1 MITTLDKYENEY
13 VDNQINAQMSPEGFF
28 YERKMMI
35 LESNWDTENV
45 FNQIS
50 VYPFLSNIS
59 QILGEK
65 QSIKVGY
72 RHFDSVRGLRY
83 YTQFPEGNIWNDPSC
98 WGTSVFYIAA
108 HGNTASLVPTMDV
121 IRKDGLMDAL
131 KGFDAYPNIIFLGS
145 CGVLAGEEGEKFGY
159 DLLGSSGARAILGY
173 ESEWVEFL
181 DSTIIDLLF
190 LSRFFGID
198 GVNPFDRLKDIY
210 NSVLEDYKPAK
221 ELGFKMFL
229 Q

>member
-1 MITTLDKYENEY
+1 
-13 VDNQINAQMSPEGFF
+13 MSPKGFF

-35 LESNWDTENV
+35 LESNWDSENV

-65 QSIKVGY
+65 QPIKVGY

-83 YTQFPEGNIWNDPSC
+83 YTQFPEGKIWNDPSC

-108 HGNTASLVPTMDV
+108 HGRTTSLLPTMDV
-121 IRKDGLMDAL
+121 IRKDGLMDTL
-131 KGFDAYPNIIFLGS
+131 KGFDAYPSIIFLSS
-145 CGVLAGEEGEKFGY
+145 CGVLAGEEGERFGY
-159 DLLGSSGARAILGY
+159 DLLGSSGARAIFGY
-173 ESEWVEFL
+173 ESQWVEFL

-190 LSRFFGID
+190 ISRFFEID
-198 GVNPFDRLKDIY
+198 GINPFDRLKDIY
-210 NSVLEDYKPAK
+210 NSVLADYKPAK

-229 Q
+229 A